1 MELTGF
7 ITWVGD
13 TQSGISKTG
22 NEWHK
27 REFVVE
33 YESGEHPKRA
43 LFAILND
50 DIMGQLEVGKKVLIK
65 FSINA
70 KEWNGRYFN
79 DFHVWKLE
87 FVTDE
92 QSTRT
97 AQPAPQQTMMP
108 NAPLAE
114 PNEPAPTGND
124 DLPF

>member
-13 TQSGISKTG
+13 TQSGVSKNG

-33 YESGEHPKRA
+33 YESGEHPKRV

-50 DIMGQLEVGKKVLIK
+50 ETMGKLEVGKKVLVK
-65 FSINA
+65 FSINT

-79 DFHVWKLE
+79 DFYVWKLE

-92 QSTRT
+92 QA
-97 AQPAPQQTMMP
+97 AQPAPQRTTIP
-108 NAPLAE
+108 NAPLAD